1 MFTTHTLSFVR
12 MRGYSYRK
20 ANTRLR
26 KMGRQELDD
35 VTPTRLKMRLDIEK
49 AIEQVVI
56 GCGFRRVS
64 LDEISGTKTST
75 NDDDKTI
82 DDDKTKKDATTAWNR
97 SLQLYERQA

>member
-1 MFTTHTLSFVR
+1 

-35 VTPTRLKMRLDIEK
+35 VTPTRLKMRLDIES
-49 AIEQVVI
+49 AIEQVVV
-56 GCGFRRVS
+56 GCGFRRIS

-75 NDDDKTI
+75 NDDDKTT
-82 DDDKTKKDATTAWNR
+82 DDGKKKDATTAWNR

>member
-1 MFTTHTLSFVR
+1 MC
-12 MRGYSYRK
+12 GYSYRK

-35 VTPTRLKMRLDIEK
+35 VTPTRLKMRLDIES

-82 DDDKTKKDATTAWNR
+82 DDDKTKKGAATTAWNR
-97 SLQLYERQA
+97 SLQLYERQT